1 MCAKAKKR
9 CIWVSPTVKK
19 IQKLTEKNV
28 FIQKDDL
35 RHLRSLINQNADAD
49 FSLGFYIK
57 CWIFAAPFRQDP
69 SQFLFSTEEK
79 K

>member
-57 CWIFAAPFRQDP
+57 C
-69 SQFLFSTEEK
+69 
-79 K
+79 

>member
-19 IQKLTEKNV
+19 IQKLTEKDV

-57 CWIFAAPFRQDP
+57 C
-69 SQFLFSTEEK
+69 
-79 K
+79 